1 MNDFQKSELVGRKKL
16 KKFLTDRGITDIQF
30 TEGDYDRID
39 CFFTKEGKR
48 VGVEIKDRSPRYE
61 GYDTYIMEKQKLDYM
76 DELQSKGETY
86 SCWMVYFF
94 SNNMYLFR
102 YRDIKRLIEEDKVK
116 VEGKWLPNSTVHKT
130 KEVCKDTYLLPK
142 KHALTFKL

>member
-16 KKFLTDRGITDIQF
+16 KKFLVSFGATDIQF

-39 CFFTKEGKR
+39 CFFTKVGKR

-76 DELQSKGETY
+76 DEL
-86 SCWMVYFF
+86 
-94 SNNMYLFR
+94 
-102 YRDIKRLIEEDKVK
+102 
-116 VEGKWLPNSTVHKT
+116 
-130 KEVCKDTYLLPK
+130 
-142 KHALTFKL
+142 